1 MTSMSGMSVHDDY
14 RTYVRKESIVFL
26 KTKEKYGGL
35 SNMASGYP
43 LRVNDV
49 PIRTSEALYQAC
61 RFPHEPD
68 IQGQIISERSPM
80 AAKMRSKKYR
90 EGTRSDWNKVRVN
103 IMRWCL
109 RVKLAQNWDQ
119 FGGLLRE
126 TKDCD
131 IVEQS
136 RRDNFW
142 GAKVLEDGVLGG
154 RNVLGRLL
162 MELRMELKGSASEDL
177 KVIEPPTI
185 PDFLLLGRPI
195 GVVSASKA
203 PETVPSNLGKVDEKN
218 PPQLSLY
225 LTSDN

>member
-1 MTSMSGMSVHDDY
+1 MTSTSGMSVHDHY
-14 RTYVRKESIVFL
+14 RTYVREESIVFL

-61 RFPHEPD
+61 RFPHSPE

-90 EGTRSDWNKVRVN
+90 GGSRSDWDKVRVK

-109 RVKLAQNWDQ
+109 RVKLVQNWDQ

-126 TKDCD
+126 TKDHD

-136 RRDNFW
+136 RRDDFW
-142 GAKVLEDGVLGG
+142 GAKVLEDGTLGG

-162 MELRMELKGSASEDL
+162 MELRMELKGNTFEDL
-177 KVIEPPTI
+177 KVVNPLTI
-185 PDFLLLGRPI
+185 PNFLFLEKPI
-195 GVVSASKA
+195 GIIRAGIV
-203 PETVPSNLGKVDEKN
+203 PESVPSDSGKVDKES
-218 PPQLSLY
+218 PSQMPLE
-225 LTSDN
+225 LTSNN